1 MFHEFFHIPQDTSGH
16 VGTARNVAGL
26 YVVDVVEF
34 PEWCSGP
41 GRVAKVEVVSVLG
54 FGCVLLPYSC
64 SALHSYSRKRISFP
78 VPNGDDGSALR
89 GRFSLPLRPNSVEL
103 FIAKCRWWRAWRR

>member
-1 MFHEFFHIPQDTSGH
+1 MLGVRHQPFKSCNQKFHEFFHISEDTSGH

-41 GRVAKVEVVSVLG
+41 GRVAKVEVVSSNLI
-54 FGCVLLPYSC
+54 
-64 SALHSYSRKRISFP
+64 SRSK
-78 VPNGDDGSALR
+78 
-89 GRFSLPLRPNSVEL
+89 
-103 FIAKCRWWRAWRR
+103 WR